1 MKPRLTFNEEIN
13 QWVLETPV
21 ALNLRQVDNV
31 VKFTFEI
38 YKKRL
43 IGTIG
48 EKRKRMEQALK
59 LLNNKNIQQKLVGP
73 EPTFYFAGK
82 Y

>member
-21 ALNLRQVDNV
+21 VLNLRQVDNV